1 MIIIIYIYT
10 VEKSVEWGQFL
21 DIMNSEI
28 DPLAVFLHTVYTQN
42 KQNKTSPCLC
52 ELLQALLPLEAL
64 IADDP
69 GGEAGDVS
77 ALARRRQ
84 RRSLLPPIREA
95 LHVGVQTTQLKPALE
110 TRVFMERFE
119 SVSSVEPGHFQPPSS
134 LHCPTST

>member
-1 MIIIIYIYT
+1 MWCVWMIIIIYIYT

-69 GGEAGDVS
+69 GGKPVMS
-77 ALARRRQ
+77 A
-84 RRSLLPPIREA
+84 P
-95 LHVGVQTTQLKPALE
+95 LHAVANGAP
-110 TRVFMERFE
+110 F
-119 SVSSVEPGHFQPPSS
+119 SHPSGK
-134 LHCPTST
+134 HST